1 MMKRKPLQTL
11 LRICGTLLIVAGITS
26 VYFFIFNQANSTT
39 IAMTFLLATLGVAT
53 WWGLLEAIVASIV
66 GMLCFNFFF
75 LPPLF
80 SLTLADTRNW
90 VALFAFL
97 VTAVVAS
104 QLSTS
109 AKQRALEATRRR
121 EEMER
126 LYELSRALMLVDK
139 SSAIAS
145 QISQRIA
152 QVFNVDGVAVFDREA
167 DQIYRTGD
175 LDLPISDTK
184 LRDSALQ
191 ATAFHDPGSDLAVL
205 PLSLGREP
213 VGSLAIHG
221 ASTSD
226 TALNAI
232 GNLAAIVMER
242 ARAEAA
248 ASRME
253 AARQN
258 EVMKSMLLDALAH
271 EFKTPL
277 TSIKAAASSI
287 LDEGLPAQKELV
299 SVIEEETDRL
309 DSLVSE
315 TIRMARIEAGDLRL
329 DRRPQP
335 VGELITAALQKLRIL
350 LEDREVR
357 VEIDPNLPEVT
368 ADAELIGLTIRQLLT
383 NALKYANPESPIA
396 IKAAAVDGVV
406 RISVKDFGPGIAP
419 KNLQRIFEKYYRVE
433 DNTSRIPGTGMGLT
447 IARDI
452 VKAHGGEIGVQSVVG
467 VGSEFF
473 FTLPAAEKMVEEKR

>member
-1 MMKRKPLQTL
+1 MKRNPIRSVAKLF
-11 LRICGTLLIVAGITS
+11 GTLLIVAGITAF
-26 VYFFIFNQANSTT
+26 YFFVFNQANSTT

-53 WWGLLEAIVASIV
+53 WWGLLEAIVASIA

-139 SSAIAS
+139 RSATAG

-152 QVFNVDGVAVFDREA
+152 QVFEVEGVAVFDREA
-167 DQIYRTGD
+167 DQVYRTGAIE
-175 LDLPISDTK
+175 LPISDTK

-191 ATAFHDPGSDLAVL
+191 ATAFHDPEANVSVL
-205 PLSLGREP
+205 PLSLGKEP
-213 VGSLAIHG
+213 VGSLAIYG
-221 ASTSD
+221 GSISD
-226 TALNAI
+226 TALHAI

-242 ARAEAA
+242 ARAEAV

-253 AARQN
+253 AAQQN
-258 EVMKSMLLDALAH
+258 EAMKSMLLDALAH

-287 LDEGLPAQKELV
+287 LDEAQPAQKELV
-299 SVIEEETDRL
+299 AVIEEESDRL

-315 TIRMARIEAGDLRL
+315 TIRMARIEAGDLHL
-329 DRRPQP
+329 ERRPQA
-335 VGELITAALQKLRIL
+335 VAELITAALKKLRIL
-350 LEDREVR
+350 LEDRDVR
-357 VEIDPNLPEVT
+357 IEADQNLPEVM
-368 ADAELIGLTIRQLLT
+368 ADAELVGLTVRQLLT
-383 NALKYANPESPIA
+383 NALKYADPESPIL
-396 IKAAAVDGVV
+396 IKAVAADDVV
-406 RISVKDFGPGIAP
+406 KISVKDSGPGIAA
-419 KNLQRIFEKYYRVE
+419 KNLQRIFDKYYRVE
-433 DNTSRIPGTGMGLT
+433 DNSNRIPGTGIGLS

-452 VKAHGGEIGVQSVVG
+452 VKAHGGEIWVESVLG
-467 VGSEFF
+467 KGSEFF
-473 FTLPAAEKMVEEKR
+473 FTLPVVSKLAEQQP

>member
-1 MMKRKPLQTL
+1 MKRSPFQTL
-11 LRICGTLLIVAGITS
+11 IRIVLTLLIVAAITAF
-26 VYFFIFNQANSTT
+26 YFILFNQANSTT
-39 IAMTFLLATLGVAT
+39 IAMTYLLATLGVAT
-53 WWGLLEAIVASIV
+53 WWGLLEAIIASLV

-80 SLTLADTRNW
+80 SLTLADSRNW
-90 VALFAFL
+90 VALSAFL

-139 SSAIAS
+139 RSPTAS

-152 QVFNVDGVAVFDREA
+152 QVFEVTSVAVFDREA
-167 DQIYRTGD
+167 DQIYRTGAID
-175 LDLPISDTK
+175 LAISDIR

-191 ATAFHDPGSDLAVL
+191 ATAFHDPEANVSVL

-232 GNLAAIVMER
+232 ANLAAIVMER

-253 AARQN
+253 AAQQN
-258 EVMKSMLLDALAH
+258 EAMKSMLLDALAH

-277 TSIKAAASSI
+277 TSIKAAASTL
-287 LDEGLPAQKELV
+287 LDEGPPAQRELV
-299 SVIEEETDRL
+299 AVIEEESDRL

-329 DRRPQP
+329 DQRPQP
-335 VGELITAALQKLRIL
+335 VGELINAAVEKLRIL
-350 LEDREVR
+350 LEDRDVR
-357 VEIDPNLPEVT
+357 VEAAPGLPEVT

-383 NALKYANPESPIA
+383 NALKYANPESPIV
-396 IKAAAVDGVV
+396 IKAAPLDGVV

-452 VKAHGGEIGVQSVVG
+452 VKAHGGEIGVHSVVG
-467 VGSEFF
+467 QGSEFF
-473 FTLPAAEKMVEEKR
+473 FTLPVAEKMAEKK